1 MAFDPFLYAALA
13 IGMVVGHFARPKGP
27 WVGRAQLA
35 TVVVLVGLLGATLS
49 AVPGPTLLG
58 AIPLALSF
66 VLVMLGV
73 TAVVY
78 LGIARRSTPHPPLA
92 PSPPSGRTVPLSPL
106 LIASLVV
113 GLWLGTVVHVPASG
127 LLEYVLYLLLALIG
141 LDLVVRGS
149 SLRRVWEPLTA
160 ATAGAIAAAA
170 LFVALRLV
178 PLRPALASAFGFGF
192 YSLTGPIVSERAGA
206 VLGLFAFLVNFL
218 REDLTMIVSPLLGRR
233 LGGGGLAAFGGAT
246 SMDTTLMFV
255 TRYGEPEAASLAIAN
270 GLILTVAAAILV
282 PAVFSIAV

>member
-1 MAFDPFLYAALA
+1 VAFDPLLYAALA
-13 IGMVVGHFARPKGP
+13 IGVVVGHFARPKGP

-49 AVPGPTLLG
+49 SVPWPTLLG

-66 VLVMLGV
+66 VLVMLGI
-73 TAVVY
+73 TAAVY
-78 LGIARRSTPHPPLA
+78 LGIARNPKPHPA
-92 PSPPSGRTVPLSPL
+92 PVSSPPPDRTIPVSPL
-106 LIASLVV
+106 LIASLVA
-113 GLWLGTVVHVPASG
+113 GLWLGTVVRIPAAG
-127 LLEYVLYLLLALIG
+127 LLEYVLYLLLGLIG
-141 LDLVVRGS
+141 LDLVVRWS
-149 SLRRVWEPLTA
+149 SLSRVWEPLTA
-160 ATAGAIAAAA
+160 ATAGAIAAAV
-170 LFVALRLV
+170 LFVTLRLV

-192 YSLTGPIVSERAGA
+192 YSLTGPIVTERAGA

-218 REDLTMIVSPLLGRR
+218 REDLTMILSPLVGRR

-255 TRYGEPEAASLAIAN
+255 TRYGEPEAGSLSIAN